1 MNSSPVGISIWS
13 RAIRWFDLW
22 AKALDTDVHEITSQ
36 RIDALERRL
45 QEVEA
50 ALVTAA
56 SPGRY
61 PA

>member
-1 MNSSPVGISIWS
+1 MNTSPVRTSIWG
-13 RAIRWFDLW
+13 RAVRWLDLW

-50 ALVTAA
+50 ALPTA
-56 SPGRY
+56 SPPDRD

>member
-1 MNSSPVGISIWS
+1 MNSSLVRISIWS
-13 RAIRWFDLW
+13 RKIRWLDLW

-45 QEVEA
+45 EKVEA
-50 ALVTAA
+50 VLPTAG
-56 SPGRY
+56 SPDHD